1 MPNISESIES
11 VLEGVKGLANMAE
24 GYLAP
29 ASDNGEA
36 SVPPPGPQSQPLHIP
51 SSHRNATS
59 KFALPQQS
67 QLVQT
72 IDVPSGWIHLQAA
85 YLDGDGGQR
94 QVRPFGLR
102 NLTEEE
108 VEVEVESDL
117 KQLLFWASDD
127 EKSKFFSFSG
137 SYITRLTQ
145 YRHSIIRIIDHLF
158 IIYQRRSTFSP
169 NNHSRL
175 IHCHPIHRIPTFRL
189 PPPFPFEP
197 SFTY

>member
-11 VLEGVKGLANMAE
+11 VVEGVKGLVNMAE

-29 ASDNGEA
+29 ASDEGEEA
-36 SVPPPGPQSQPLHIP
+36 SVPPPRPQSQPLHIP
-51 SSHRNATS
+51 STHRNTTS
-59 KFALPQQS
+59 KFSLPQQS

-117 KQLLFWASDD
+117 KLLLFWASDD
-127 EKSKFFSFSG
+127 DKSEF
-137 SYITRLTQ
+137 
-145 YRHSIIRIIDHLF
+145 
-158 IIYQRRSTFSP
+158 
-169 NNHSRL
+169 SRL
-175 IHCHPIHRIPTFRL
+175 L
-189 PPPFPFEP
+189 KL
-197 SFTY
+197 